1 MKIEMGE
8 SLMQSYLKYEKGC
21 LITQTNWKTSSQWN
35 VSDENYQSIKAVFEK
50 IHKHGEF
57 SDVFKNSSL
66 EQALRQA
73 ELDVVGIDNDK
84 LYMVEVAFHES
95 GLQYGDKIETRDR
108 IIKKMLR
115 AYLIGLAYFPNFT
128 YEIIFASPKVNPA
141 TDTVIKDYFA
151 VLEKDFGDAE
161 NASFR
166 YLANDEFKDEV
177 LVPTLNSALADS
189 DTSELFVRGAKM
201 LELFGALNLGND
213 DGGGFHR
220 RSHPIVAHSNMMGN
234 GSENSKIDFVSAEI
248 AKVEKRLPGWFKNS
262 KQLNSR
268 ILYSFLSLYDSS
280 VGYVLYNDL
289 ERTSNLGNKFSS
301 NFDQMKNF
309 GEKNHGKIFEQDG
322 NRVYLWD
329 KVKEFVLKMY
339 EQYKV

>member
-8 SLMQSYLKYEKGC
+8 SLMQSYLKCEKSC

-66 EQALRQA
+66 EQALKQA
-73 ELDVVGIDNDK
+73 ELDVVGINNDK

-95 GLQYGDKIETRDR
+95 GLQYGDKIDTRDR

-141 TDTVIKDYFA
+141 TDTVIKEYLEL
-151 VLEKDFGDAE
+151 LEKDFGDSE
-161 NASFR
+161 SASFR

-201 LELFGALNLGND
+201 LELFGALNLNGTKKARPVLVRNGGQP
-213 DGGGFHR
+213 DGEDKLLRDLHTVGFSTFVKYFEYYVNPQYSTSDIR
-220 RSHPIVAHSNMMGN
+220 AMLLRSG
-234 GSENSKIDFVSAEI
+234 
-248 AKVEKRLPGWFKNS
+248 
-262 KQLNSR
+262 
-268 ILYSFLSLYDSS
+268 
-280 VGYVLYNDL
+280 
-289 ERTSNLGNKFSS
+289 
-301 NFDQMKNF
+301 
-309 GEKNHGKIFEQDG
+309 
-322 NRVYLWD
+322 
-329 KVKEFVLKMY
+329 
-339 EQYKV
+339 QYKVNSCNTKASVGKSIVNKGLGVAALQIIANANNADVQTIQNAKALLSTIQKD